1 MANVVEVEIR
11 VNKAILADLA
21 WWKETAEQLAWV
33 LDRVQWTRTIVG
45 VSINGAEYE
54 NLCPECEWEET
65 VHGPDC
71 SLDAALSRFD
81 QGPPGEEAP

>member
-21 WWKETAEQLAWV
+21 WWKELLKAAE
-33 LDRVQWTRTIVG
+33 
-45 VSINGAEYE
+45 AEIEDESFYRGE
-54 NLCPECEWEET
+54 FIRGLEAKVRELE
-65 VHGPDC
+65 
-71 SLDAALSRFD
+71 AALSRFD